1 MRAEILTDFSLSQK
15 LFPYF
20 YPNKLKKTAQ
30 SCFLVLDRNSLNFR
44 LHNHTQGYCESYK
57 KTKVSVPK
65 NKNELILVIE
75 NSYSKLEIDL
85 NDIPSELTKIKELD
99 GHAKGTEMSISDLVA
114 YLIGWSELV
123 LKWNQRKDNK
133 QNVDFPETGYKWN
146 QLGALAQ
153 KFYSDYNNLDYK
165 SLLNKLNSNV
175 YLILE
180 LIKANENAEL
190 YEKPWYDKWTKGK
203 MIQLNT
209 SSPYKNARSRV
220 RKWKKLNAEKIRTH
234 NKNYN

>member
-1 MRAEILTDFSLSQK
+1 MSI
-15 LFPYF
+15 
-20 YPNKLKKTAQ
+20 
-30 SCFLVLDRNSLNFR
+30 
-44 LHNHTQGYCESYK
+44 
-57 KTKVSVPK
+57 PK
-65 NKNELILVIE
+65 NKNELILAIE
-75 NSYSKLEIDL
+75 NSYSKLKMDL
-85 NDIPSELTKIKELD
+85 NDIPIGLTKTKELD

-123 LKWNQRKDNK
+123 LKWNQKKDDG

-146 QLGALAQ
+146 QLGKLAQ
-153 KFYSDYNNLDYK
+153 KFYIDYESLDYK
-165 SLLNKLNSNV
+165 SLLTKLDNNV
-175 YLILE
+175 DRILE

-234 NKNYN
+234 NKI